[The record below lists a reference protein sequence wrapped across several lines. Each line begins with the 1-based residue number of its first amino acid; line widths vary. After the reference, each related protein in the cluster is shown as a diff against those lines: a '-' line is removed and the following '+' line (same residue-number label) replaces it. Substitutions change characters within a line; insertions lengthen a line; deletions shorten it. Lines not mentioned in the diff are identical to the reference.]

1 MKKYSLLFLFAL
13 GILGACNDD
22 NEDPASIL
30 IRTDSETLSERISLD
45 GTGVISLI
53 DPNAPAGRIQE
64 TSSDLPLIL
73 ISQVPG
79 PEYEGQRLRATHVDI
94 DGDYAYVG
102 YNLEGER
109 YLGAVEIFDISD
121 AYKPVIKSQA
131 IFTDAEVSSLEF
143 SNGTLYLAMA
153 VDVDGTQGV
162 SSPANLATVAVSGGN
177 FTSAFSFSSIPGF
190 VATDVTRTQNSTAIT
205 SGNPGIL
212 GLINGSGTLT
222 NQVEMQDLRSV
233 AFGDNRLAVL
243 SGVNG
248 ATILNPDNLTT
259 TATIPLGQA
268 TPEAKRTIAIDNNRV
283 YIAEGAN
290 GAGIYRL
297 DNGTSLAKLPIPINP
312 ADTDP
317 GDVVTNAVSVDNSL
331 LFMANGAAGVSISD
345 VTSTDAIKSYGILDL
360 DGSSNF
366 VRNEENFVFVAT
378 GAGGLQIIK
387 INKPEGGLPA
397 ACEGLPPYTGGA
409 WLNINGGETKAYS
422 GAAQVMGINN
432 NSKFLFCGSLAV
444 VDQFN
449 MNGGSVTEIYG
460 SLAYGQYAYNT
471 MQLNGT
477 LKLSGTTVIYGNLN
491 MNSGSRLEFVGTGN
505 VITVYGTV
513 TQNSG
518 STVTGDFVDTENKF
532 RK

>member
-1 MKKYSLLFLFAL
+1 MKKYSLLLLLAL
-13 GILGACNDD
+13 GALSACNNDS
-22 NEDPASIL
+22 EDPQSIL
-30 IRTDSETLSERISLD
+30 ISTDSETLSSRISLD
-45 GTGVISLI
+45 GTGVVSLI
-53 DPNAPAGRIQE
+53 DPNAPAGRTQE
-64 TSSDLPLIL
+64 TSTDLPLIL

-79 PEYEGQRLRATHVDI
+79 PEYGGQRLRATHVDI

-102 YNLEGER
+102 YNLEGEE
-109 YLGAVEIFDISD
+109 YLGAVEIFNISD
-121 AYKPVIKSQA
+121 AYKPKIVSQA

-153 VDVDGTQGV
+153 VDVDGTQNV
-162 SSPANLATVAVSGGN
+162 SSPANLATVAVSGGK
-177 FTSAFSFSSIPGF
+177 FSSAFSFTSVPGF
-190 VATDVTRTQNSTAIT
+190 VATDVARTQTSTAIT

-212 GLINGSGTLT
+212 GLVDGAGTVT
-222 NQVEMQDLRSV
+222 SQVEMQDLRSV

-248 ATILNPDNLTT
+248 ASILNPDNLATI
-259 TATIPLGQA
+259 ATIPLDQA

-283 YIAEGAN
+283 YIAEGAD

-297 DNGTSLAKLPIPINP
+297 DNGAALAKLPIPIKP
-312 ADTDP
+312 TDTDP

-345 VTSTDAIKSYGILDL
+345 VTSSDAIKSYGILDL

-366 VRNEENFVFVAT
+366 VRNEQNFVFVAT
-378 GAGGLQIIK
+378 GTGGLQILK
-387 INKPEGGLPA
+387 INKPESTVPA
-397 ACEGLPPYTGGA
+397 VCEGLKPYTGDA
-409 WLNINGGETKAYS
+409 WLNVNGGETKAYS
-422 GAAQVMGINN
+422 GAAQIRGINN

-449 MNGGSVTEIYG
+449 MNGNSVTEVYG
-460 SLAYGQYAYNT
+460 SLAYGQYQHNT

-477 LKLSGTTVIYGNLN
+477 LKLSGSIVIYGNLN
-491 MNSGSRLEFVGTGN
+491 MNSGAKLEFVGTGN

-518 STVTGDFVDTENKF
+518 STVTGEFVDTENKF
-532 RK
+532 KK